1 MRITPPILI
10 ACYEFLRTVPPFMG
24 WKLPEADEVGFEVA
38 RFYHFGECDI
48 GKDGNH
54 IIRISENSVSHADT
68 LLRTMAHEMIH
79 VRHGL
84 IGTKTIHGKEFKKDA
99 AKVAR
104 FLGFDPKE
112 L

>member
-1 MRITPPILI
+1 MRITPANLI
-10 ACYEFLRTVPPFMG
+10 AAYEMLRTMPPFLG
-24 WKLPEADEVGFEVA
+24 WKLPDPDDVEFAVA

-54 IIRISENSVSHADT
+54 IIRISENAVSHLDT
-68 LLRTMAHEMIH
+68 LCRTMAHEMIH

-84 IGTKTIHGKEFKKDA
+84 IGTKTIHGKEFKRDA